1 MGQAGFVNLKVDGTC
16 RKHFDFKSEGTVIP
30 ENAGGN

>member
-1 MGQAGFVNLKVDGTC
+1 MGQGGFVNLKVDGTHRNHC
-16 RKHFDFKSEGTVIP
+16 DFKGEGTTIP